1 MNAPM
6 TTPPTYGYDT
16 THAAAADSG
25 GTGKFLD
32 ESGAYTG
39 TIPYARAVQSS
50 KGGWGVELG
59 FEADDGRRTKYPMTL
74 WTLGPDGGRY
84 FGHDILDTVLICAG
98 MKPAMALKPGK
109 VKYTVYDFDLRAE
122 VEKESDGYPGLTGK
136 RIGLLIQRE
145 WYTTKAGKDASRH
158 SIYGAFDAETRQ
170 AASEKLEGKDAA
182 ITDKRLASLKDKDSR
197 TAGAPDGTYDNGFST
212 PPAGKSAGAA
222 AGGFADFTDDIPFA
236 PIGRGVSCHVI

>member
-1 MNAPM
+1 MNAPMTQSM
-6 TTPPTYGYDT
+6 TTPPTYGYDA

-25 GTGKFLD
+25 GQGKFLD
-32 ESGAYTG
+32 ESGAYVG
-39 TIPYARAVQSS
+39 TLTYARAVQSS

-59 FEADDGRRTKYPMTL
+59 FEADDGRKTKYPMTL
-74 WTLGPDGGRY
+74 WTLGPDGSRY

-109 VKYTVYDFDLRAE
+109 VKYTVYDFDLRAD

-145 WYTTKAGKDASRH
+145 LYTTKAGKDASRH

-170 AASEKLEGKDAA
+170 AASEKLESKPAA
-182 ITDKRLASLKDKDSR
+182 ITDKRLATLKDKDSR
-197 TAGAPDGTYDNGFST
+197 TGDAPDGTSGSYDNGFSA
-212 PPAGKSAGAA
+212 PSSAPKPAPA
-222 AGGFADFTDDIPFA
+222 AGSFDDMNDDIPF
-236 PIGRGVSCHVI
+236 